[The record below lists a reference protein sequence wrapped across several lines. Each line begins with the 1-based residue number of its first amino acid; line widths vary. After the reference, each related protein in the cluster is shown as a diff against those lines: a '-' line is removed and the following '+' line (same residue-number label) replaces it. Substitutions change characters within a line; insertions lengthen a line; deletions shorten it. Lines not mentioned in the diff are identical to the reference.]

1 MCFRSLENSIRDMYV
16 EGVIGTGR
24 ITGSRSVAFRQ
35 SSKSNSTGEHDHG
48 IDIGARRNYA
58 HEIESQKRSEDNA
71 RKREQETQRR
81 AKEAEKRQK
90 LLTLDY
96 ILRSSH
102 ENVIDLSKQRN
113 LNMTTH
119 NEEIVTEETHVFH
132 VHMKPTI
139 GRQHRMVDDNT
150 SEPIGD
156 KPKGD
161 KLVLKVKAANKSEAT
176 NKAAKHV
183 AKNYGIHNVVSI
195 THKGLAEET
204 NTEKRMKI
212 KNVARPDD
220 AAPISDK
227 STLGKTGQIKTK
239 VIDEAKP
246 TMSLPNFGLSASLI
260 ETARQ
265 IVQKKQDDNDKDSK
279 KMSGGKTAV
288 DFEPE
293 TNGKIKEAKL
303 SPAEFM
309 KGTRRAGTGTDDQLK
324 ADAVRKNAG
333 PGSGKIRQ
341 LARDELKRRGV
352 MKEQDVEQVDEVS
365 KETLGSYVKK
375 VAALPPEK
383 IKPSREKGIEMASKK
398 LHKEDVEQVDE
409 VSKETLGSY
418 VKKVAALPPEKIKPS
433 REKGIEM
440 ASKKLHK
447 EDARKVHG
455 EKTQVDTKPKLS
467 MQEKLL
473 DKQQKISAVDF
484 KALHDK
490 KCSKCGKID
499 CDCNDVKEE
508 VIDERELTPDEMNK
522 REKYVKSMKPKLSDF
537 EKRYPG
543 RGKDVMHATATK
555 MAKEEIELT
564 SEEIEILN
572 KISSQFTDE

>member
-398 LHKEDVEQVDE
+398 LHKED
-409 VSKETLGSY
+409 
-418 VKKVAALPPEKIKPS
+418 
-433 REKGIEM
+433 
-440 ASKKLHK
+440 
-447 EDARKVHG
+447 ARKVHG